1 MNTDTITTSRVYEH
15 SESVMANVGYIRV
28 SSVEQNTARQL
39 DDVALDRTF
48 EDKASGATTNR
59 PKLQEMLEYVR
70 EGDTIHVHSIDR
82 LARSLSDLLDMVSSL
97 KARKVN
103 VHFHKENLL
112 FTSEVNHTQNLM
124 LSMMGA
130 VAQFEREISKERQRE
145 GIAKAKAAGAYKGRK
160 KAVDNATIRAAM
172 AEEGASFRK
181 VAEKLG
187 VGVSTVQRA
196 MKEAV

>member
-1 MNTDTITTSRVYEH
+1 
-15 SESVMANVGYIRV
+15 MANVGYIRV

-82 LARSLSDLLDMVSSL
+82 LARSLSDLLEMVSNL

-103 VHFHKENLL
+103 VQFHKENLL

-196 MKEAV
+196 MKETV